1 VSTLVVAALSA
12 RLLAQSAQRAG
23 WRVVA
28 LDLFGDVDTC
38 AAADEWHSIG
48 DPATLRIDGN
58 LLLAALE
65 SVRTKADCIGWI
77 AGAGF
82 EPLPQLLEAGAC
94 VLPLLGN
101 DRATV
106 DRMRDPRQFF
116 AVLAERRIPYPETTF
131 DVPAQPLGWLV
142 KDFATSGGWHV
153 IPSPACGRGLGWGAA
168 REGASRIYFQ
178 REVPGRP
185 MSLLFIAAGGRSRTI
200 GFNEMLVRAH
210 GARPFVYHG
219 AIGPL
224 VDLPR
229 SLAAELSKTVD
240 TLVQAFGLRGLGSLD
255 FILHDNTF
263 SVLEVNARPSATMAL
278 YDQEF
283 AAGLIKAHVDAVA
296 GALPQDLPGNASERI
311 RGELIVFATIGCVVT
326 NEQVQR
332 LFALGCHDVPQPDS
346 RIAAGAP
353 LCTVAASGDNPE
365 RVRTAL
371 AQQEATVLAMVQN
384 RNEAHRHAS

>member
-58 LLLAALE
+58 LFLAALE
-65 SVRTKADCIGWI
+65 SVRTKADCIDCIGWI

-82 EPLPQLLEAGAC
+82 EPRTELLEAGAR

-101 DRATV
+101 DRATI
-106 DRMRDPRQFF
+106 DRLRDPQRFF
-116 AVLAERRIPYPETTF
+116 AVLTQQQIPHPETRF

-153 IPSPACGRGLGWGAA
+153 RRADATDFHRAAPS
-168 REGASRIYFQ
+168 SYFQ
-178 REVPGRP
+178 REVTGQP
-185 MSLLFIAAGGRSRTI
+185 MSVLFIAADGRSRTI
-200 GFNEMLVRAH
+200 GVNEMLVRAH
-210 GARPFVYHG
+210 GTRPFVYHG

-229 SLAAELSKTVD
+229 SLAVDLSKTVD
-240 TLVQAFGLRGLGSLD
+240 ALVQAFGLRGLGSLD
-255 FILHDNTF
+255 FILRDNTF
-263 SVLEVNARPSATMAL
+263 SVLEVNARSSATMAL
-278 YDQEF
+278 YDQDF
-283 AAGLIKAHVDAVA
+283 AAGLIKAHVDACA
-296 GALPQDLPGNASERI
+296 GALPQDLPGDASDRV
-311 RGELIVFATIGCVVT
+311 RGEFIVFATSACVVT
-326 NEQVQR
+326 HEQVQR
-332 LFALGCHDVPQPDS
+332 LLALGCHDVPQPDS
-346 RIAAGAP
+346 RIAAEAP
-353 LCTVAASGDNPE
+353 LCTVAASGNNPE

>member
-1 VSTLVVAALSA
+1 MSTLVVAALSA

-106 DRMRDPRQFF
+106 DRMRDPQQFF

-153 IPSPACGRGLGWGAA
+153 QRADVTDFHRAAPSC
-168 REGASRIYFQ
+168 YFQ
-178 REVPGRP
+178 REVTGRP
-185 MSLLFIAAGGRSRTI
+185 MSLLFIAADGRSRTI
-200 GFNEMLVRAH
+200 GVNEMLVRAH

-283 AAGLIKAHVDAVA
+283 AAGLIKAHVDAVG

-311 RGELIVFATIGCVVT
+311 RGELIVFATSGCVVT
-326 NEQVQR
+326 NEQVQG
-332 LFALGCHDVPQPDS
+332 LFTLGCHDVPQPDS